1 MLGVNSQRELI
12 SGKFA
17 EEVRSAILRGMNG
30 ELTDAEKENIRK
42 NREIR
47 KRYRTVW
54 K

>member
-17 EEVRSAILRGMNG
+17 EEVRSAIQRGMNG
-30 ELTDAEKENIRK
+30 ELTEAEKENIRK
-42 NREIR
+42 NMEMR